1 LFCSFFANSGYFASL
16 DYSKLRENNSVTIIN
31 KSDKP
36 LRCSL
41 RVFNDKMYAEID
53 ADSESNTIKMID
65 GVKIH
70 NISLQCK
77 HIKNITKFKHWRTNN
92 YSNKYTKHH
101 VFI

>member
-1 LFCSFFANSGYFASL
+1 L
-16 DYSKLRENNSVTIIN
+16 KTNNSVTIIN

-36 LRCSL
+36 LRCNL

-53 ADSESNTIKMID
+53 ADSESNIIKMID
-65 GVKIH
+65 GIQMH

-77 HIKNITKFKHWRTNN
+77 TIDNITKFNHWRTNK
-92 YSNKYTKHH
+92 YSNKYTKNY